1 MFFDLMYFIGGNALV
16 EIADAIIAPVY
27 SWVCDVAM
35 TYDVFSPLATF
46 LESILS

>member
-1 MFFDLMYFIGGNALV
+1 MFFDLMYFIGGNAFV
-16 EIADAIIAPVY
+16 EVADAIITPVY

-35 TYDVFSPLATF
+35 TYDIFALLATF